1 MPQTTEGAGPAI
13 AAHSKD
19 ASTLGQNPASE
30 ATGDAT
36 SLHEARNTAERSFQQ
51 VVEFVRTQ
59 PPFQW
64 RCSSL
69 LAWSRR
75 RCWAADRSPRF
86 VQFSA
91 CREGV

>member
-59 PPFQW
+59 PPLSMAMFFAAG
-64 RCSSL
+64 L
-69 LAWSRR
+69 VAAKVLGRR
-75 RCWAADRSPRF
+75 
-86 VQFSA
+86 
-91 CREGV
+91 